1 MIHDERVPVHRASEQ
16 KTILIVDDEAKM
28 RQILRVG
35 LIPHGF
41 NILDVENSQDAL
53 RLCKEY
59 PGPIHLLLVD
69 VVMPEMNGLELA
81 PRIKALRPEVQVIL
95 MSGHKDDQ
103 ILLHASLNP
112 NTPFFHKPF
121 TLDAL
126 VRTIQD
132 VLKVTA

>member
-1 MIHDERVPVHRASEQ
+1 MAHDEQAPSHPTEEA

-35 LIPHGF
+35 LTPHGF
-41 NILDVENSQDAL
+41 NILDAENGLEAL
-53 RLCKEY
+53 CMCKEHQ
-59 PGPIHLLLVD
+59 GPIHLLLAD
-69 VVMPEMNGLELA
+69 VIMPEMNGLELA
-81 PRIKALRPEVQVIL
+81 PRVKALRPEVQVIL

-121 TLDAL
+121 TLEAL
-126 VRTIQD
+126 VRTIRD
-132 VLKVTA
+132 VLKIPD

>member
-1 MIHDERVPVHRASEQ
+1 MARDEQVPSHPPEHA

-35 LIPHGF
+35 LLPHGF
-41 NILDVENSQDAL
+41 TILEAENGQEAL
-53 RLCKEY
+53 RLCKEH
-59 PGPIHLLLVD
+59 PGPIHLLLAD
-69 VVMPEMNGLELA
+69 VVMPGMNGLELA
-81 PRIKALRPEVQVIL
+81 PRIKALHPEIQAIL

-112 NTPFFHKPF
+112 HTPFFHKPF

-126 VRTIQD
+126 VRTIRD
-132 VLKVTA
+132 VLKIPT